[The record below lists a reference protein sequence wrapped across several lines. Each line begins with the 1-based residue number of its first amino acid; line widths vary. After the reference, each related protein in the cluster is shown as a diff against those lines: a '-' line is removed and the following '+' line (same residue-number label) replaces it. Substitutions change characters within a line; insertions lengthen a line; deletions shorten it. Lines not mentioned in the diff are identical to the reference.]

1 MASCWPRLGS
11 TPTCGPA
18 SRRPLPPPSARSRLP
33 SRRPSARK
41 VISVSPSSAAA
52 SGSWRG
58 LIPIFAACA
67 VMGLQA
73 GAALPLVPLT
83 LEREGVDKLTI
94 GIVTSTW
101 AIGMLTFGTRIPRL
115 ASRFGA
121 VPVIVAAAVAG
132 AIVNTAYT
140 LTSGPIAWGILTF
153 LHGVVGGVPW
163 VVSEIWMNTV
173 VDESRRGRVMGVY
186 GMMVAIGMAI
196 GPLVLQVTGVYGPTP
211 FLAAAAL
218 GLLVALPLLPYWRT
232 APRIR
237 YSADSNFSAV
247 MRVAPLAMFAAFA
260 CGLGEQVAFS
270 FLPVYAVGAGVS
282 AQTGALWLSAFVI
295 GNVVFQWPIGW
306 MADRFDRRAVL
317 AGCALASALLVGLLP
332 LVPGTSPA
340 VLAVA
345 LALLGQRMK
354 GGDIARANTA
364 FSLIY
369 ILGGF
374 IGRPATG
381 GAMDAFGEPGLGG
394 TLAFFYLAATLA
406 AVISWRRKAV

>member
-1 MASCWPRLGS
+1 MLTRSWSSIAAASPSAAGMASCWPRAAC

-18 SRRPLPPPSARSRLP
+18 SRRPLPPPSARSIIR

-41 VISVSPSSAAA
+41 VISVSPISAAA

-58 LIPIFAACA
+58 LIPILAACA

-94 GIVTSTW
+94 GIVTATW

-121 VPVIVAAAVAG
+121 VPIIVAAVVAG

-140 LTSGPIAWGILTF
+140 LTSGPVAWGILTF

-163 VVSEIWMNTV
+163 VVSEIWLNTV
-173 VDESRRGRVMGVY
+173 VDESRRGRVMGIY
-186 GMMVAIGMAI
+186 GMMVAIGLAL
-196 GPLVLQVTGVYGPTP
+196 GPLSLQVTGVYGPVP
-211 FLAAAAL
+211 FLVAAIF
-218 GLLVALPLLPYWRT
+218 GLLVAVPVLPYWRT

-237 YSADSNFSAV
+237 YSADSNFAAV
-247 MRVAPLAMFAAFA
+247 VRVAPLAMFAAFA

-282 AQTGALWLSAFVI
+282 AQTGTLWLSAFVM
-295 GNVVFQWPIGW
+295 GNVVLQWPIGW
-306 MADRFDRRAVL
+306 LADHADRRAVL
-317 AGCALASALLVGLLP
+317 AGCAAVSMVLVILLP
-332 LVPGTSPA
+332 LVPAQS
-340 VLAVA
+340 
-345 LALLGQRMK
+345 
-354 GGDIARANTA
+354 
-364 FSLIY
+364 
-369 ILGGF
+369 
-374 IGRPATG
+374 
-381 GAMDAFGEPGLGG
+381 FG
-394 TLAFFYLAATLA
+394 
-406 AVISWRRKAV
+406 